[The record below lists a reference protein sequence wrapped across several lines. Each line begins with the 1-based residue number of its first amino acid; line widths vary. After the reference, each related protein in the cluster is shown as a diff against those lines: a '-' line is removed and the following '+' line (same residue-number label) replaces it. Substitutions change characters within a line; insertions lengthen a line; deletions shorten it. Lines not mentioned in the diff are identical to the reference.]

1 MNHEPTYGLL
11 AVNHMDACK
20 YITIVVSQIIF
31 QCNAPLVFQAF
42 LMKSLEKR
50 NSRTQEET
58 MKWEGRP
65 RTMIMKFTNLSRFCS
80 EY

>member
-31 QCNAPLVFQAF
+31 FNVMHHWFF
-42 LMKSLEKR
+42 KHSL
-50 NSRTQEET
+50 
-58 MKWEGRP
+58 
-65 RTMIMKFTNLSRFCS
+65 
-80 EY
+80 

>member
-31 QCNAPLVFQAF
+31 
-42 LMKSLEKR
+42 
-50 NSRTQEET
+50 
-58 MKWEGRP
+58 
-65 RTMIMKFTNLSRFCS
+65 
-80 EY
+80 